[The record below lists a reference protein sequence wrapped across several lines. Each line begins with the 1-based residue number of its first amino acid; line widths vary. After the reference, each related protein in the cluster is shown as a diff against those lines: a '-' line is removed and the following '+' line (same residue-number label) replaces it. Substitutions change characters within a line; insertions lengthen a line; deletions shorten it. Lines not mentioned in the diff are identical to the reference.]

1 VLNSL
6 FIKADRLV
14 FACICSYIESIP
26 DIVLCREGARCD
38 GRMRKGHGMKGV
50 VFTEFMEM
58 VEARFSADMLDD
70 IIEDAQ
76 IKSAVRIPQSATT
89 RLPSWWRLIT
99 AQRSGMALQN

>member
-1 VLNSL
+1 
-6 FIKADRLV
+6 
-14 FACICSYIESIP
+14 
-26 DIVLCREGARCD
+26 
-38 GRMRKGHGMKGV
+38 MKGV

-76 IKSAVRIPQSATT
+76 IKSAVRTPQWATI

-99 AQRSGMALQN
+99 LHSVAAWRFRTDLPLRPSSVWPFCRALSVQHSVL

>member
-1 VLNSL
+1 LPLFVSTLNQSL
-6 FIKADRLV
+6 T
-14 FACICSYIESIP
+14 
-26 DIVLCREGARCD
+26 LCCAVKGQGAT
-38 GRMRKGHGMKGV
+38 GVMRKGHGMKGV

-76 IKSAVRIPQSATT
+76 IKSAVRIPQSATI

-99 AQRSGMALQN
+99 AQRSGMALQS